1 MIDQT
6 ADIMLLE
13 KMFSKPRIARYVR
26 GVKSDVI
33 PENNKNMPH
42 KKPASLRVFYY
53 RINTQLIL
61 ASSSPLA

>member
-13 KMFSKPRIARYVR
+13 KMFSKPRIARYAR

-33 PENNKNMPH
+33 PENNKTMPH
-42 KKPASLRVFYY
+42 KKT
-53 RINTQLIL
+53 RIAAGFSFTGSTL
-61 ASSSPLA
+61 S